1 MEDTPISIIG
11 IFVAVI
17 LMFLVPFVLLSDRND
32 DISQLIVQNATAS
45 FVDEVLKNGVITSD
59 NYQRFMNTL
68 NGSGNTYEIDMEV
81 KILDKNAS
89 QKYTQESLQI
99 GENEYYSIYTSQI
112 EEILSSVGGGADKLV
127 LKEGDLFFVT
137 VRNTSKTLSQSI
149 KNIYYKIKGEDLHI
163 IVATG
168 SGAIAINGATS

>member
-1 MEDTPISIIG
+1 MEDTPISLIG

-81 KILDKNAS
+81 KILDRNAS
-89 QKYTQESLQI
+89 QKYT
-99 GENEYYSIYTSQI
+99 
-112 EEILSSVGGGADKLV
+112 
-127 LKEGDLFFVT
+127 
-137 VRNTSKTLSQSI
+137 
-149 KNIYYKIKGEDLHI
+149 
-163 IVATG
+163 
-168 SGAIAINGATS
+168 

>member
-32 DISQLIVQNATAS
+32 DIAQLIAQNATAS
-45 FVDEVLKNGVITSD
+45 FVDEVLKNGVITND

-68 NGSGNTYEIDMEV
+68 NGSGNTYEIDMED

-89 QKYTQESLQI
+89 QK
-99 GENEYYSIYTSQI
+99 
-112 EEILSSVGGGADKLV
+112 
-127 LKEGDLFFVT
+127 
-137 VRNTSKTLSQSI
+137 
-149 KNIYYKIKGEDLHI
+149 
-163 IVATG
+163 
-168 SGAIAINGATS
+168 